1 MRAPDER
8 EQVVERVPDAR
19 ARAFEQRE
27 EKAPRRANLRR
38 ERRRTIRGVARVHPR
53 GDGSAGEVEIN
64 QFRDRVC
71 LTPESKRLIERS
83 RALILWQPSQIEQR
97 LSRRLFA
104 RPQQQTPRHARQP
117 WLQSSGSRQFRQP
130 SGREITHDP

>member
-38 ERRRTIRGVARVHPR
+38 ERRRAIRGVAHIHSRDDR
-53 GDGSAGEVEIN
+53 SAGEVEID

-71 LTPESKRLIERS
+71 LAPESKRLM
-83 RALILWQPSQIEQR
+83 
-97 LSRRLFA
+97 
-104 RPQQQTPRHARQP
+104 
-117 WLQSSGSRQFRQP
+117 
-130 SGREITHDP
+130 